1 MFSGRNVG
9 ECRYGG
15 AYQWYRPLREAA
27 MVRMG
32 HNRRSRRRCFQ
43 LVLKDRPDQGQRL
56 VSGCVGV
63 LQTRRVAETGL
74 PELDVARVRRWV
86 NSAFPRMS
94 AARYGWNVTSR
105 RGI

>member
-1 MFSGRNVG
+1 MTAGSHSFGIDGMSSGRNVG

-32 HNRRSRRRCFQ
+32 HNRRNRRRCFQ

-63 LQTRRVAETGL
+63 LQ
-74 PELDVARVRRWV
+74 D
-86 NSAFPRMS
+86 SAGGGNRI
-94 AARYGWNVTSR
+94 A
-105 RGI
+105 